1 MSIATDPNTRYG
13 FIGIGQ
19 MGWGMAMNLRQKIP
33 REAKMVI
40 CEISESRR
48 NQFIQEVQS
57 KGTVTVAGSPKEV
70 AEQSDVVIT
79 MLPKGPHVRDVFTN
93 KETGLLTATPGEA
106 PIHFIDCSTIETA
119 TSVDVG
125 KQVAQSGLG
134 TFIDAPVSGGPN
146 GANSGTLALMVGGS
160 EEDWERAEP
169 ILHMMGKNIFH
180 CGPSGAGLATKQIN
194 NYLSSV
200 CTVGVC
206 EAMNMGVKYGL
217 DPKKLADVINVS
229 SGRCYNSLDQNPV
242 KGVTPGSASE
252 KNFVGG
258 FSVELC
264 KGVLDMAVALGEQVG
279 ARLVLG
285 DRVLAIYDKALKDER
300 TRGRD
305 SRSIYKFFADDDD
318 IEL

>member
-1 MSIATDPNTRYG
+1 MSIATDPSIRYG
-13 FIGIGQ
+13 FIGIGV

-33 REAKMVI
+33 KEAKMVI
-40 CEISESRR
+40 CEISERR
-48 NQFIQEVQS
+48 RDQFIREVQA
-57 KGTVTVAGSPKEV
+57 KGLVAVANSPREV

-79 MLPKGPHVRDVFTN
+79 MLPKGQHVRDVFTN
-93 KETGLLTATPGEA
+93 KETGLLSATPRER

-119 TSVDVG
+119 TSVG
-125 KQVAQSGLG
+125 ISKLVAESKLG

-146 GANSGTLALMVGGS
+146 GANSGTLALMVGGG

-169 ILHMMGKNIFH
+169 ILRMMGKNIFH

-217 DPKKLADVINVS
+217 DPKKLASVINVS

-252 KNFVGG
+252 KDFVGG

-279 ARLVLG
+279 ARSILS
-285 DRVLAIYDKALKDER
+285 DRVLGIYDKALKDER
-300 TRGRD
+300 TRGKD
-305 SRSIYKFFADDDD
+305 SRSIYLFFEDNDV
-318 IEL
+318 L

>member
-1 MSIATDPNTRYG
+1 MSIDTDLNTRYG
-13 FIGIGQ
+13 FIGVGV

-33 REAKMVI
+33 KEAKMVI
-40 CEISESRR
+40 CEINESRR
-48 NQFIQEVQS
+48 NQFIEEVQS
-57 KGTVTVAGSPKEV
+57 RGVVTVANSPREV

-79 MLPKGPHVRDVFTN
+79 MLPKGQHVRDVFTN
-93 KETGLLTATPGEA
+93 KEIGLLSATPRET
-106 PIHFIDCSTIETA
+106 PIHFIDCSTIETT
-119 TSVDVG
+119 TSVEIS
-125 KQVAQSGLG
+125 KSVAESKLG

-146 GANSGTLALMVGGS
+146 GANSGTLALMVGGD
-160 EEDWERAEP
+160 EEDWKRAEP
-169 ILHMMGKNIFH
+169 ILRMMGKNIFY
-180 CGPSGAGLATKQIN
+180 CGPPGAGLATKQIN

-252 KNFVGG
+252 KDFVGG

-264 KGVLDMAVALGEQVG
+264 KGVLDMAVELGEQVG
-279 ARLVLG
+279 ARSILS

-300 TRGRD
+300 TRGKD
-305 SRSIYKFFADDDD
+305 SRSIYRFFEDGDV
-318 IEL
+318 L

>member
-1 MSIATDPNTRYG
+1 MSIATDPNIRYG
-13 FIGIGQ
+13 FIGIGV
-19 MGWGMAMNLRQKIP
+19 MGFGMAKNLRHKVPKQ
-33 REAKMVI
+33 AKLVI

-48 NQFIQEVQS
+48 IQFIEEVQNE
-57 KGTVTVAGSPKEV
+57 GVVTVADNPREV

-79 MLPKGPHVRDVFTN
+79 MLPKGQHVRDVFTN
-93 KETGLLTATPGEA
+93 KETGLLSATPRET
-106 PIHFIDCSTIETA
+106 PIHFIDCSTIETS
-119 TSVDVG
+119 TSVDIS
-125 KQVAQSGLG
+125 KLVAESKLG

-169 ILHMMGKNIFH
+169 ILRMMGKNIFH
-180 CGPSGAGLATKQIN
+180 CGPPGAGLATKQIN

-252 KNFVGG
+252 KDFEGG

-264 KGVLDMAVALGEQVG
+264 KGVMDMAVELGEQVG
-279 ARLVLG
+279 ARSILS

-300 TRGRD
+300 TRGKD
-305 SRSIYKFFADDDD
+305 SRSIYRFFADDDV
-318 IEL
+318 L

>member
-1 MSIATDPNTRYG
+1 
-13 FIGIGQ
+13 
-19 MGWGMAMNLRQKIP
+19 MNLRQKIP
-33 REAKMVI
+33 EEAKMVI

-48 NQFIQEVQS
+48 NQFIEEVQS
-57 KGTVTVAGSPKEV
+57 KGIVTVANSPREV

-79 MLPKGPHVRDVFTN
+79 MLPKGIHVLEVFMDE
-93 KETGLLTATPGEA
+93 ETGLLSVAPRKT
-106 PIHFIDCSTIETA
+106 PIHFIDCSTIKTA
-119 TSVDVG
+119 TSVEVG
-125 KQVAQSGLG
+125 KLVTQSELG

-146 GANSGTLALMVGGS
+146 GAKSGTLAIMVGGS
-160 EEDWERAEP
+160 EENWERAEP
-169 ILHMMGKNIFH
+169 ILRMMGKNLFH
-180 CGPSGAGLATKQIN
+180 CGPPGAGLATKQIN

-242 KGVTPGSASE
+242 KGVTPGAASE
-252 KNFVGG
+252 RDFVGG

-279 ARLVLG
+279 ARLVLS
-285 DRVLAIYDKALKDER
+285 DRVLALYDKALKDER
-300 TRGRD
+300 TVGRD
-305 SRSIYKFFADDDD
+305 SRSIYLFFADDDVL
-318 IEL
+318 E

>member
-1 MSIATDPNTRYG
+1 
-13 FIGIGQ
+13 
-19 MGWGMAMNLRQKIP
+19 MNLRQKVP

-48 NQFIQEVQS
+48 NQFVEEVQS
-57 KGTVTVAGSPKEV
+57 KGIVTVAHSPREV

-79 MLPKGPHVRDVFTN
+79 MLPKGPHVLEVFTN
-93 KETGLLTATPGEA
+93 EETGLLSAAPRET
-106 PIHFIDCSTIETA
+106 PIHFIDCSSIETG
-119 TSVDVG
+119 TSVEVG
-125 KQVAQSGLG
+125 KKMARSKLG

-146 GANSGTLALMVGGS
+146 GANSGTLAIMVGGS

-169 ILHMMGKNIFH
+169 ILQMMGKSIFH
-180 CGPSGAGLATKQIN
+180 CGPAGAGLATKQIN

-242 KGVTPGSASE
+242 KGVTPGAASE
-252 KNFVGG
+252 RDFVGG

-279 ARLVLG
+279 ARLVLS
-285 DRVLAIYDKALKDER
+285 DRVLALYDKALKDER
-300 TRGRD
+300 TVGRD
-305 SRSIYKFFADDDD
+305 SRSIYRFFADDD
-318 IEL
+318 EL

>member
-1 MSIATDPNTRYG
+1 MSIAADSSIRYG

-33 REAKMVI
+33 KEAKMVI

-48 NQFIQEVQS
+48 NQFIQKAQT
-57 KGTVTVAGSPKEV
+57 KGVVTVADSPREV

-93 KETGLLTATPGEA
+93 KETGLLSASPRKS
-106 PIHFIDCSTIETA
+106 PIHFIDCSTIETT
-119 TSVDVG
+119 TSVEIG
-125 KQVAQSGLG
+125 KEVAKSGFG
-134 TFIDAPVSGGPN
+134 TFVDAPVSGGPN
-146 GANSGTLALMVGGS
+146 GANAGTLAIMVGGS
-160 EEDWERAEP
+160 EEDWEQVEP
-169 ILHMMGKNIFH
+169 ILRMMGGNIFH
-180 CGPSGAGLATKQIN
+180 CGPPSAGLATKQIN

-217 DPKKLADVINVS
+217 DPKKLADVINTS

-242 KGVTPGSASE
+242 KGVTPGAASE
-252 KNFVGG
+252 KDFVGG

-279 ARLVLG
+279 ARSVLS

-305 SRSIYKFFADDDD
+305 SRSIYQFFADDDV
-318 IEL
+318 L

>member
-1 MSIATDPNTRYG
+1 MTIETDPSIRYG
-13 FIGIGQ
+13 FIGVGV

-33 REAKMVI
+33 KEAKMVI

-48 NQFIQEVQS
+48 NQFLQEVQS
-57 KGTVTVAGSPKEV
+57 KGAVKAANNPKDV

-79 MLPKGPHVRDVFTN
+79 MLPTGSHVRDVFTN
-93 KETGLLTATPGEA
+93 KEDGLLSAASRDTP
-106 PIHFIDCSTIETA
+106 INFIDCSTIETA
-119 TSVDVG
+119 TSVEIG
-125 KQVAQSGLG
+125 AEVAKSKLG

-146 GANSGTLALMVGGS
+146 GANGATLAIMVGGS

-169 ILHMMGKNIFH
+169 ILRMMGKNIFH
-180 CGPSGAGLATKQIN
+180 CGPLSAGLATKQIN
-194 NYLSSV
+194 NYLSAVS
-200 CTVGVC
+200 TVGVC
-206 EAMNMGVKYGL
+206 EAMNMGIKYGL

-242 KGVTPGSASE
+242 KGVTPGAASE
-252 KNFVGG
+252 KDFVGG

-279 ARLVLG
+279 AKSILS

-305 SRSIYKFFADDDD
+305 SRSIYKFYAEDDDV
-318 IEL
+318 L

>member
-1 MSIATDPNTRYG
+1 MSIATDPNIRYG
-13 FIGIGQ
+13 FIGVGV
-19 MGWGMAMNLRQKIP
+19 MGWGMAMNLRQKVP
-33 REAKMVI
+33 KEAKMMI

-48 NQFIQEVQS
+48 NRFIEEVQS
-57 KGTVTVAGSPKEV
+57 RGIVTVANSPREV

-79 MLPKGPHVRDVFTN
+79 MLPKGQHVRDVFTN
-93 KETGLLTATPGEA
+93 KETGLLSATSRDT
-106 PIHFIDCSTIETA
+106 PIHFVDCSTIETT
-119 TSVDVG
+119 TSVEIS
-125 KQVAQSGLG
+125 KLVAESKLG

-169 ILHMMGKNIFH
+169 ILRMMGKNIFH
-180 CGPSGAGLATKQIN
+180 CGPPGAGLATKQIN

-252 KNFVGG
+252 KDFVGG

-264 KGVLDMAVALGEQVG
+264 KGVLDMAVELGEQVG
-279 ARLVLG
+279 ARSILS

-300 TRGRD
+300 TRGKD
-305 SRSIYKFFADDDD
+305 SRSIYRFFADDDV
-318 IEL
+318 L

>member
-1 MSIATDPNTRYG
+1 M
-13 FIGIGQ
+13 
-19 MGWGMAMNLRQKIP
+19 
-33 REAKMVI
+33 
-40 CEISESRR
+40 
-48 NQFIQEVQS
+48 
-57 KGTVTVAGSPKEV
+57 
-70 AEQSDVVIT
+70 
-79 MLPKGPHVRDVFTN
+79 FTN
-93 KETGLLTATPGEA
+93 EETGLLSATPRQT
-106 PIHFIDCSTIETA
+106 PIHFIDCSTIEAA
-119 TSVDVG
+119 TSVEIG
-125 KQVAQSGLG
+125 EHVAQSKLG

-169 ILHMMGKNIFH
+169 ILRMMGKNVFH

-229 SGRCYNSLDQNPV
+229 SGRCYNSSDQNPV

-252 KNFVGG
+252 KDFVGG

-279 ARLVLG
+279 ARTVLG
-285 DRVLAIYDKALKDER
+285 DRVLALYDKALKDER
-300 TRGRD
+300 TRGKD
-305 SRSIYKFFADDDD
+305 SRSIYLFFADGDV
-318 IEL
+318 L

>member
-1 MSIATDPNTRYG
+1 MCYAN
-13 FIGIGQ
+13 
-19 MGWGMAMNLRQKIP
+19 NIP
-33 REAKMVI
+33 THRTLLLP
-40 CEISESRR
+40 CYRR
-48 NQFIQEVQS
+48 
-57 KGTVTVAGSPKEV
+57 
-70 AEQSDVVIT
+70 
-79 MLPKGPHVRDVFTN
+79 VRMCWKVRSYRDHIPVLAPPSAILVFTN
-93 KETGLLTATPGEA
+93 KETGLLSAAPRKT

-119 TSVDVG
+119 TSVEVG
-125 KQVAQSGLG
+125 KQVAQSTLG

-146 GANSGTLALMVGGS
+146 GANSGTLAIMVGGS

-169 ILHMMGKNIFH
+169 ILRMMGKSIFH
-180 CGPSGAGLATKQIN
+180 CGPPGAGLATKQIN

-242 KGVTPGSASE
+242 KGVTPGAASE
-252 KNFVGG
+252 RDFAGG

-279 ARLVLG
+279 ARLVLS
-285 DRVLAIYDKALKDER
+285 DRVLALYDKALKDER
-300 TRGRD
+300 TAGRD
-305 SRSIYKFFADDDD
+305 SRSIYRFFADGDVLD
-318 IEL
+318 

>member
-19 MGWGMAMNLRQKIP
+19 MGWGMAMNLRQKTP
-33 REAKMVI
+33 KEAKMVI
-40 CEISESRR
+40 CELSESRR
-48 NQFIQEVQS
+48 DQFIQEVQA
-57 KGTVTVAGSPKEV
+57 KGAVTVANSPREV
-70 AEQSDVVIT
+70 ADQSDVVIT
-79 MLPKGPHVRDVFTN
+79 MLPKGSHVRDVFTN
-93 KETGLLTATPGEA
+93 KETGLLSATPRDT
-106 PIHFIDCSTIETA
+106 PIHFIDCSTIEAA
-119 TSVDVG
+119 TSVEVG
-125 KQVAQSGLG
+125 KLVAQSKLG

-146 GANSGTLALMVGGS
+146 GANAGTLALMVGGTK
-160 EEDWERAEP
+160 EDWERAEP
-169 ILHMMGKNIFH
+169 ILRMMGKNVFH
-180 CGPSGAGLATKQIN
+180 CGPAGAGLATKQIN

-252 KNFVGG
+252 KDFVGG

-279 ARLVLG
+279 ARFLLS
-285 DRVLAIYDKALKDER
+285 DRVLAIYDKALRDDR

-305 SRSIYKFFADDDD
+305 SRSIYLFFDDDD
-318 IEL
+318 VL

>member
-1 MSIATDPNTRYG
+1 MSIATDPKIRYG
-13 FIGIGQ
+13 FIGVGV

-33 REAKMVI
+33 KEAKMVI
-40 CEISESRR
+40 CEINESRR
-48 NQFIQEVQS
+48 NQFIEEAQS
-57 KGTVTVAGSPKEV
+57 RGVVTVVNSPREV

-79 MLPKGPHVRDVFTN
+79 MLPKGQHVRDVFTN
-93 KETGLLTATPGEA
+93 KETGLLSATPRET
-106 PIHFIDCSTIETA
+106 PIHFIDCSTIETT
-119 TSVDVG
+119 TSVEIS
-125 KQVAQSGLG
+125 KSVAESKLG

-146 GANSGTLALMVGGS
+146 GANSGTLALMVGGD
-160 EEDWERAEP
+160 EEDWKRAEP
-169 ILHMMGKNIFH
+169 ILRMIGKNVFY
-180 CGPSGAGLATKQIN
+180 CGPPGAGLATKQIN

-252 KNFVGG
+252 KDFVGG

-264 KGVLDMAVALGEQVG
+264 KGVLDMAVELGEQVG
-279 ARLVLG
+279 ARSILS

-300 TRGRD
+300 TRGKD
-305 SRSIYKFFADDDD
+305 SRSIYRFFEDGDV
-318 IEL
+318 L

>member
-1 MSIATDPNTRYG
+1 
-13 FIGIGQ
+13 

-33 REAKMVI
+33 KEAKMVI

-48 NQFIQEVQS
+48 NQFIQKAQT
-57 KGTVTVAGSPKEV
+57 KGVVTVADSPREV

-93 KETGLLTATPGEA
+93 KETGLLSASPRKS
-106 PIHFIDCSTIETA
+106 PIHFIDCSTIETT
-119 TSVDVG
+119 TSVKIG
-125 KQVAQSGLG
+125 KEVAKSGFG
-134 TFIDAPVSGGPN
+134 TFVDAPVSGGPN
-146 GANSGTLALMVGGS
+146 GANAGTLAIMVGGS
-160 EEDWERAEP
+160 EEDWEQVEP
-169 ILHMMGKNIFH
+169 ILRMMGGNIFH
-180 CGPSGAGLATKQIN
+180 CGPPSAGLATKQIN

-217 DPKKLADVINVS
+217 DPKKLADVINTS

-242 KGVTPGSASE
+242 KGVTPGAASE
-252 KNFVGG
+252 KDFVGG

-279 ARLVLG
+279 AQSVLS

-305 SRSIYKFFADDDD
+305 SRSIYRFFADDDV
-318 IEL
+318 L

>member
-1 MSIATDPNTRYG
+1 MSIATDPNIRYG
-13 FIGIGQ
+13 FIGIGV
-19 MGWGMAMNLRQKIP
+19 MGWGMAMNLRQKTP
-33 REAKMVI
+33 KEAKMVI
-40 CEISESRR
+40 CEISDNRR

-57 KGTVTVAGSPKEV
+57 KGVVAVANSPREV

-79 MLPKGPHVRDVFTN
+79 MLPKGQHVRDVFTN
-93 KETGLLTATPGEA
+93 KETGLLSATPRET
-106 PIHFIDCSTIETA
+106 PIHFIDCSTIEA
-119 TSVDVG
+119 STSVEIG
-125 KQVAQSGLG
+125 KLVAESKLG

-160 EEDWERAEP
+160 EEDWEWAEP
-169 ILHMMGKNIFH
+169 ILRMMGKNIFH
-180 CGPSGAGLATKQIN
+180 CGPPGAGLATKQIN

-229 SGRCYNSLDQNPV
+229 SGRCYNSLDQNPI

-252 KNFVGG
+252 KDFVGG

-279 ARLVLG
+279 ARSILS

-300 TRGRD
+300 TRGKD
-305 SRSIYKFFADDDD
+305 SRSIYLFFAEDDV
-318 IEL
+318 L

>member
-13 FIGIGQ
+13 FIGIGV
-19 MGWGMAMNLRQKIP
+19 MGWGMAMNLRQKISK
-33 REAKMVI
+33 ESKMAI

-48 NQFIQEVQS
+48 NQFIQEVQT
-57 KGTVTVAGSPKEV
+57 KGAVTVANSPREV

-79 MLPKGPHVRDVFTN
+79 MLPKGQHVRDVFTN
-93 KETGLLTATPGEA
+93 NETGLLSATPRET

-119 TSVDVG
+119 TSVEIS
-125 KQVAQSGLG
+125 KLVAASKLG

-146 GANSGTLALMVGGS
+146 GANSGTLALMVGGR

-169 ILHMMGKNIFH
+169 ILRMMGKNIFH
-180 CGPSGAGLATKQIN
+180 CGPPGAGLATKQIN

-229 SGRCYNSLDQNPV
+229 SGRCYNSSDQNPV
-242 KGVTPGSASE
+242 KGVTPTAASA
-252 KNFVGG
+252 KDFVGG

-264 KGVLDMAVALGEQVG
+264 KGVLDMAVTLGEQVG
-279 ARLVLG
+279 AHSILS
-285 DRVLAIYDKALKDER
+285 DRILAIYDKALKDER
-300 TRGRD
+300 TRGKD
-305 SRSIYKFFADDDD
+305 SRSIYMFFADDDV
-318 IEL
+318 L

>member
-1 MSIATDPNTRYG
+1 MSIAIDPNTRYG
-13 FIGIGQ
+13 FIGIGT

-40 CEISESRR
+40 CELSEARR
-48 NQFIQEVQS
+48 NQFIQEAKD
-57 KGTVTVAGSPKEV
+57 KGIVITAKTPREV
-70 AEQSDVVIT
+70 AEQSDVIIT
-79 MLPKGPHVRDVFTN
+79 MLPKGPDVREVFTN
-93 KETGLLTATPGEA
+93 KETGLLSAA
-106 PIHFIDCSTIETA
+106 PRENPLHFIECSTIETA
-119 TSVDVG
+119 TSVDIG
-125 KQVAQSGLG
+125 KEVAKSKLG

-146 GANSGTLALMVGGS
+146 GANAGTLALMVGGQD
-160 EEDWERAEP
+160 EDWERAEP
-169 ILHMMGKNIFH
+169 ILRMMGKNIFH
-180 CGPSGAGLATKQIN
+180 CGPPGAGLATKQIN

-242 KGVTPGSASE
+242 KGVTPGAASE
-252 KNFVGG
+252 KDFVGG

-279 ARLVLG
+279 AQTILS
-285 DRVLAIYDKALKDER
+285 DRVLALYDKALKDER

-305 SRSIYKFFADDDD
+305 SRSIYRLFADNDA
-318 IEL
+318 L